1 MEIVTTH
8 RNTDFDGCASV
19 IAATLLYPQAK
30 PVLPRS
36 LNPNV
41 KGFLSIHKDLFPFEY
56 PTDIEL
62 DKVSRL
68 IVVDTNG
75 WERLERLDQLKS
87 KSDLEIILYDHHA
100 PDGTISADWSRVEET
115 GATVSLLVDELRRQR
130 KILTPMQATLFLA
143 GIYED
148 TGNLTFPGT
157 TADDAYAAAYL
168 LDRHADLS
176 ILGTFLRPAYGE
188 KQKDVLFEMLQDPPR
203 TKINGYTLSIQQ
215 VQIHGHTESLAVVVR
230 MFMEIVNVDAA
241 CGIFYDIDRDRCLV
255 IGRSRVDQ
263 LDMGAIMRGLGG
275 GGHPGAGS
283 AVIKSVKPDVIR
295 DKITN
300 LIQGN
305 RQTSVQISDIMSFPV
320 TTVTPSTSMGD
331 VARLLREKGITG
343 IPVVENGKLTG
354 MISRRDFRKI
364 RRESQLS
371 SPVKAFM
378 TTKLFTVSPGIS
390 PLQAARLMVKHDIG
404 RLPVIQD
411 GKIIGIITRSDAM
424 TYFYDLLPD

>member
-30 PVLPRS
+30 AVLPRS

-41 KGFLSIHKDLFPFEY
+41 KGFLSIHKDLFPYEH
-56 PTDIEL
+56 PAQIDLNQVT
-62 DKVSRL
+62 RL
-68 IVVDTNG
+68 IVVDTNS
-75 WERLERLDQLKS
+75 WDRLEHMDKLKDRP
-87 KSDLEIILYDHHA
+87 DLEIILYDHHS
-100 PDGTISADWSRVEET
+100 PNGTISADWARVEET
-115 GATVSLLVDELRRQR
+115 GSTVSLLVNELRRKR

-157 TADDAYAAAYL
+157 TSTDAYAAAYL

-203 TKINGYTLSIQQ
+203 MKINGYSLSIQH
-215 VQIHGHTESLAVVVR
+215 VQIQGHTDSLAVVVR

-241 CGIFYDIDRDRCLV
+241 FGIFHDVDRDRCLV

-283 AVIKSVKPDVIR
+283 AVMKSVPPKTIGSS
-295 DKITN
+295 IIN

-305 RQTSVQISDIMSFPV
+305 QKASVQISDIMSFPV
-320 TTVTPSTSMGD
+320 ITVTPDTIMGD
-331 VARLLREKGITG
+331 VAKLLREKGITG
-343 IPVVENGKLTG
+343 IPVAEDGKLKG

-364 RRESQLS
+364 KRESQLAN
-371 SPVKAFM
+371 PVKAFM
-378 TTKLFTVSPGIS
+378 TTKLFTTSPGIS

-411 GKIIGIITRSDAM
+411 DKIIGIITRSDAM

>member
-19 IAATLLYPQAK
+19 VAATLLYPQAI

-41 KGFLSIHKDLFPFEY
+41 KGFLSIHKDLFPYEH
-56 PTDIEL
+56 PNVIDL
-62 DKVSRL
+62 DEVSRL
-68 IVVDTNG
+68 IVVDTNS
-75 WERLERLDQLKS
+75 WERLERMDKLRER
-87 KSDLEIILYDHHA
+87 SDLEVFLYDHHA
-100 PDGTISADWSRVEET
+100 LDGTISADRSRVEDI

-148 TGNLTFPGT
+148 TGNLTFHGT
-157 TADDAYAAAYL
+157 TSADAYAAAYL

-203 TKINGYTLSIQQ
+203 TKINGYSISIQQ

-241 CGIFYDIDRDRCLV
+241 FGIFHEVDRDRCLV

-263 LDMGAIMRGLGG
+263 LDMGIIMRGLGG

-283 AVIKSVKPDVIR
+283 AIMKSVEPDVIR
-295 DKITN
+295 DTIAN
-300 LIQGN
+300 LVQGN
-305 RQTSVQISDIMSFPV
+305 QQVSVQISDIMSFPV
-320 TTVTPSTSMGD
+320 TTVSPSTSMD
-331 VARLLREKGITG
+331 EVAKLLREKGITG
-343 IPVVENGKLTG
+343 IPVVENGKLAG
-354 MISRRDFRKI
+354 MISRRDFRRI
-364 RRESQLS
+364 RRESQLAN
-371 SPVKAFM
+371 PVKAFM

-411 GKIIGIITRSDAM
+411 ETIIGIITRSDAM